1 MAQTTGQTARLTLE
15 QTSTLTDV
23 LGRHFDLSVAE
34 DRALIDY
41 YRFHYG
47 TAIALHQAKSN
58 REFLSILGYSNV
70 RQLPSRMHRLV
81 EDRTW
86 VKARISRLNRI
97 RRSAPDE
104 RDGDFT
110 DDSVWAS
117 TLTHLDELI
126 EEMGESDLLVGD
138 PGLDEARE
146 ASSEVDLVFGAGTD
160 FEYVC
165 DCFVDAVDGA
175 QAALLRAL
183 RQVERWL
190 AMLADDRQRLSA

>member
-1 MAQTTGQTARLTLE
+1 MTTTTQQHR
-15 QTSTLTDV
+15 TLTPEQADALTDA
-23 LGRHFDLSVAE
+23 LGRRLDPSIAE

-41 YRFHYG
+41 YHFHYG
-47 TAIALHQAKSN
+47 TAIALHQARSN
-58 REFLSILGYSNV
+58 REMLSILGYSNV
-70 RQLPSRMHRLV
+70 RQLPSQMRRLV

-138 PGLDEARE
+138 PGLEEARE
-146 ASSEVDLVFGAGTD
+146 ASSEVDFVFGAGTD
-160 FEYVC
+160 FEYVR
-165 DCFVDAVDGA
+165 DCLVDAADGA
-175 QAALLRAL
+175 QAALYRAL